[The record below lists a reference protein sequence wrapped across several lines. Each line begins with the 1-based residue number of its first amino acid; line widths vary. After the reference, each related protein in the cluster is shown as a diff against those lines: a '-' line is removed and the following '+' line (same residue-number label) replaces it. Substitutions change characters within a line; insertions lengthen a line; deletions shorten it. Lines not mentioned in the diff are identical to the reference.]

1 MSITEEQIEEWL
13 RERAVAPCDYS
24 RKLARDVL
32 ERDALARADKKQVEV
47 QP

>member
-24 RKLARDVL
+24 RKLAREVI
-32 ERDALARADKKQVEV
+32 ERDARARAATEQIEV
-47 QP
+47 QS

>member
-24 RKLARDVL
+24 RKLAREVI
-32 ERDALARADKKQVEV
+32 ERDARARADAKQTGA
-47 QP
+47 QS